1 MKTFLV
7 AIQNN
12 LKLKKEMNSLNKENK
27 ERLLIYNKILQ
38 IKPNLEFKFYDK
50 LTKNYLKIINNFVE
64 ILNMIE
70 KEIRNI
76 QVILCENKTVH
87 QLVANLFTNE
97 EELNGDGDKKQMLY
111 LELVNINQKINLYN
125 TMYFIM
131 LYKILV

>member
-1 MKTFLV
+1 MD
-7 AIQNN
+7 
-12 LKLKKEMNSLNKENK
+12 SLNKENK

-50 LTKNYLKIINNFVE
+50 LTKNYFKIINNFVE

-76 QVILCENKTVH
+76 QIVLCENKTVH
-87 QLVANLFTNE
+87 QLVGNLFTNE
-97 EELNGDGDKKQMLY
+97 VELNADDEKKQMLY
-111 LELVNINQKINLYN
+111 LELVNINEKINLYN
-125 TMYFIM
+125 TMYFDL

>member
-1 MKTFLV
+1 
-7 AIQNN
+7 
-12 LKLKKEMNSLNKENK
+12 MNSLNKENK